1 MTITTPARKS
11 GSVAVA
17 RIKETVTKRGT
28 PARQGDALAAHLL
41 TMQLALSPEHIEK
54 PFALPQWAA
63 AIGGMPKGRGFPTVP
78 GDNGRKA
85 RCESDLWRK
94 TSSRQDCP
102 PEAEWFSRLFRHRWR
117 TCRRSR
123 KTLCSGSN
131 AAAHLRTLYP
141 IEHDLLTSVTCS
153 IRRA

>member
-54 PFALPQWAA
+54 PFALPQLAA
-63 AIGGMPKGRGFPTVP
+63 CQRAADFPQCRGITVKKHDANRIYGG
-78 GDNGRKA
+78 
-85 RCESDLWRK
+85 
-94 TSSRQDCP
+94 
-102 PEAEWFSRLFRHRWR
+102 RHRHGTIAR
-117 TCRRSR
+117 QRRS
-123 KTLCSGSN
+123 GS
-131 AAAHLRTLYP
+131 AACFGIAGAPVGDHVKRSAVARMLRR
-141 IEHDLLTSVTCS
+141 ISVLFTQS
-153 IRRA
+153 STTY